1 MQTRLLTTVAL
12 AAALTPALSM
22 GQAARTQ
29 QQVAPAKVN
38 YWMDV
43 STGEMAGM
51 PSMPFGMGGLMGG
64 GSGSAAFGNAEG
76 GAPGR
81 WADLAVYNRDKPGA
95 VRAEQAVPPGMNV
108 GRSIPLMI
116 EPRGVS
122 SPGNW
127 EKPQM
132 ERFRINFYWGCG
144 QTIRAGQPRV
154 FEITPG
160 GQIRY
165 DDFMQGRAER
175 DRGAGSNNQAS
186 YWPNKRNRR
195 EIGPNGS
202 MVGEHVVTGD
212 VPASLRFTVPPEQ
225 DFMAPMR
232 LRTAGELAGPI
243 QVSWGAV
250 PRARSYMVTAM
261 GMKNEGRELTIW
273 SASEVPDSGGGMIG
287 FLSPANITRFLN
299 EKALLPASQ
308 TTCTIPRGVFS
319 GMEMG
324 FVNAVAHGPELN
336 IVYPPRPA
344 DPRTPWVQEW
354 TVRMRSKSQSM
365 AMVGM
370 DMGAMAGSERGQE
383 QGQQQGQQQEQ
394 QRRPRAS
401 DILRG
406 ALPGIR

>member
-1 MQTRLLTTVAL
+1 MRMMMLVAG
-12 AAALTPALSM
+12 AAVIGLTPAVTA

-29 QQVAPAKVN
+29 QQVVPAKVN

-43 STGEMAGM
+43 STGEMSGM

-64 GSGSAAFGNAEG
+64 GSGSAAFGNAQY

-95 VRAEQAVPPGMNV
+95 VRADQAVPAGMNV

-116 EPRGVS
+116 EPRERGAAGS
-122 SPGNW
+122 W
-127 EKPQM
+127 EKPPL
-132 ERFRINFYWGCG
+132 ERFKINFYWGCG

-175 DRGAGSNNQAS
+175 DRGATSNDNAS
-186 YWPNKRNRR
+186 SWPNKRSRR
-195 EIGPNGS
+195 EIGANGS
-202 MVGEHVVTGD
+202 LVGEHVVTGD

-232 LRTAGELAGPI
+232 LRTSGELSGPI

-261 GMKNEGRELTIW
+261 GMKNEGREITIW
-273 SASEVPDSGGGMIG
+273 SASDVPDSGGGMIG
-287 FLSPANITRFLN
+287 FLSPANVQRFLN
-299 EKALLPASQ
+299 EKAILPASQ
-308 TTCTIPRGVFS
+308 TTCTIPRGVFT

-354 TVRMRSKSQSM
+354 TVRMRTKSQSM
-365 AMVGM
+365 ALVGM
-370 DMGAMAGSERGQE
+370 DMGAMAGNERGQE
-383 QGQQQGQQQEQ
+383 QGQPPPE